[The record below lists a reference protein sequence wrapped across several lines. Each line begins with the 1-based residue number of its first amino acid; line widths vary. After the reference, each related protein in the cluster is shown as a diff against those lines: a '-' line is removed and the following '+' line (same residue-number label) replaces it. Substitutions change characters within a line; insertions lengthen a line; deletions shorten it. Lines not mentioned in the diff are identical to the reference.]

1 MKLGS
6 VVMTAFDGMSKA
18 ELGKKLEQ
26 LQEQLEEVLDEKSL
40 IIGPQNGHVSSKY
53 ISKQA
58 VKFAKEIE
66 ELNDSI
72 VKVQNLLAS

>member
-1 MKLGS
+1 
-6 VVMTAFDGMSKA
+6 MTAFDGMSKA
-18 ELGKKLEQ
+18 ELEEKLAQ

-58 VKFAKEIE
+58 AKFAQEIE

-72 VKVQNLLAS
+72 VMVRSLLAS